1 MSTEAHTNSTS
12 LISRLRRSVAVRLTL
27 TYTLLSTLGLAAI
40 FALLY
45 WQLGRQLEQREQDLL
60 RLQLQDYIADYNR
73 MGLGFLA
80 LRFSG
85 QIAPRDK
92 QLFVKTVAPNG
103 IEQVHNVPDDWID
116 RDGKNVT
123 VPDGWGGWTV
133 RQEFSWRVP
142 HDQQKDFIGA
152 AAVLPGGM
160 LLQIARTTDNR
171 TTLLQPLR
179 RTFIWV
185 AVAVV
190 IVSFLISWLAARR
203 ADVGLTT
210 CDVAELLKTQ
220 PANVRRL
227 LAVGALYAAGRA
239 ARAEHVFPTW
249 QFTQPRPLPHL
260 SEVLA
265 ALPPAT
271 HPLEVEA
278 FMTSPREALGGRS
291 PVEWLST
298 GGDAAVVVDLA
309 DEENWV

>member
-1 MSTEAHTNSTS
+1 MTDLLPRAAVEDA
-12 LISRLRRSVAVRLTL
+12 LRRRGAVATVDDFLEVLDEVSGSAATLSAGERDFLARVGVSGDLLTAESVRRARME
-27 TYTLLSTLGLAAI
+27 LAA
-40 FALLY
+40 
-45 WQLGRQLEQREQDLL
+45 
-60 RLQLQDYIADYNR
+60 
-73 MGLGFLA
+73 M
-80 LRFSG
+80 
-85 QIAPRDK
+85 
-92 QLFVKTVAPNG
+92 
-103 IEQVHNVPDDWID
+103 
-116 RDGKNVT
+116 
-123 VPDGWGGWTV
+123 
-133 RQEFSWRVP
+133 
-142 HDQQKDFIGA
+142 
-152 AAVLPGGM
+152 
-160 LLQIARTTDNR
+160 AR
-171 TTLLQPLR
+171 
-179 RTFIWV
+179 
-185 AVAVV
+185 
-190 IVSFLISWLAARR
+190 LAARR

-239 ARAEHVFPTW
+239 ARAEHVFPAW
-249 QFTQPRPLPHL
+249 QFVQPRPLPHL